1 MNFKKLNIP
10 DIVLIKPEFH
20 QDERGFFC
28 ESFRE
33 DKFQSFVGLK
43 RFVQD
48 NHTSSKKN
56 VLRGLHYQIKQPQ
69 GKIVRV
75 IKGKIFDVAVD
86 LRKKSKYFL
95 KWVGVE
101 LSSENNHQLW
111 IPEGFAHGF
120 LTLSDDTEV
129 LYKTTDY
136 YSKNDERTIIWNDKD
151 INIDWPLIEKPII
164 SNKDEKGLEIKL
176 ADLFY
181 V

>member
-10 DIVLIKPEFH
+10 DVILIKPEFH

-43 RFVQD
+43 KFVQD

-86 LRKKSKYFL
+86 LRKNSKTFGQYYKCILSEKNSKSIF
-95 KWVGVE
+95 
-101 LSSENNHQLW
+101 
-111 IPEGFAHGF
+111 IPPGFAHGF
-120 LTLSDDTEV
+120 QALEKENYVVYSCTKYRDAKSEV
-129 LYKTTDY
+129 SIKF
-136 YSKNDERTIIWNDKD
+136 NDKTLK
-151 INIDWPLIEKPII
+151 IKWPLKKMIVSK
-164 SNKDEKGLEIKL
+164 KDMQAITFLKFKKK
-176 ADLFY
+176 
-181 V
+181 

>member
-10 DIVLIKPEFH
+10 DVILIKPEFH

-28 ESFRE
+28 ESLRE

-43 RFVQD
+43 KFVQD

-86 LRKKSKYFL
+86 LRKESKYFL

-129 LYKTTDY
+129 LYKATDY

-151 INIDWPLIEKPII
+151 INIGWPLIEKPII

-176 ADLFY
+176 ADLF
-181 V
+181 

>member
-1 MNFKKLNIP
+1 M
-10 DIVLIKPEFH
+10 
-20 QDERGFFC
+20 
-28 ESFRE
+28 
-33 DKFQSFVGLK
+33 GLK

-86 LRKKSKYFL
+86 LRKQSKYFL

>member
-1 MNFKKLNIP
+1 MNFERLSIP
-10 DIVLIKPEFH
+10 DLVLITPKFH

-28 ESFRE
+28 DSFRE
-33 DKFQSFVGLK
+33 DKFLSFVGLK
-43 RFVQD
+43 NFVQD

-56 VLRGLHYQIKQPQ
+56 VLRGLHYQMKQPQ
-69 GKIVRV
+69 GKIIRV

-86 LRKKSKYFL
+86 LRKKSKHFS
-95 KWVGVE
+95 KWAGVE

-129 LYKTTDY
+129 LYKTTNY

-151 INIDWPLIEKPII
+151 LNIDWPLIEKPII
-164 SNKDEKGLEIKL
+164 SKKDTNGLEIKL
-176 ADLFY
+176 ADLF
-181 V
+181 